1 MKLEGTMLSEIS
13 QRKTKYDFIHMWHL
27 KNKGTNK
34 TKQRFIDT
42 EKKTGGSHRRNDL
55 EGRGMGE

>member
-1 MKLEGTMLSEIS
+1 MLSEIS
-13 QRKTKYDFIHMWHL
+13 QRKTKYDFIHMWNL